1 MKWYTQ
7 AVLKKYDHPL
17 PSKPQQYPHRHCE
30 ITYGAKYKLVPD
42 DETSPEL
49 DIYDIHLIQGIV
61 GALLYY
67 GRAVENKILV

>member
-7 AVLKKYDHPL
+7 AVLKKYNHPL

-30 ITYGAKYKLVPD
+30 ITYGAKHKLVPD
-42 DETSPEL
+42 DETSHEL
-49 DIYDIHLIQGIV
+49 DIYDIRIIQGIV
-61 GALLYY
+61 GDLLYY

>member
-7 AVLKKYDHPL
+7 AVLKKYNHPL

-49 DIYDIHLIQGIV
+49 DISNILLIQVIV